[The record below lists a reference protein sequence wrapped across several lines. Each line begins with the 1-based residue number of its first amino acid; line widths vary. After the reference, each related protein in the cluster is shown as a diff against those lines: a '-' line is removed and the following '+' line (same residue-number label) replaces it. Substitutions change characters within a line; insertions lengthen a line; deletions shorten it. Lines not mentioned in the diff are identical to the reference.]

1 MNSNLG
7 QKSAPDNIYERL
19 FLESPTPKG
28 IILWEGKSGGQQ
40 FSITAAN
47 PSMLSLLELNPND
60 LPKNTSEA
68 FSLFKG
74 YNNQFLEVF
83 LKNPE
88 QTPIQITYQTKQKQ
102 LRINFY
108 KLSIE
113 EIAFYA
119 EDLTELH
126 QNRTELLER
135 KRQLKESHDLAQLGY
150 WIENHKTNEHF
161 WSDHIFKL
169 LQISR
174 PPIKPSFKTYLE
186 FIHPDDRAQV
196 EELFNEA
203 KDTNT
208 GFEIKHRIKLN
219 DNSIKYVSLRCYT
232 NYNSKGDAAQTVGII
247 QDITHIEHTQQALKK
262 SETIF
267 RSVFEN
273 APIAI
278 VLVNKNYSPNFCNMQ
293 FSQITGYSMDE
304 IMQKGLR
311 DFTYSPDYKN
321 NQQQYLR
328 LFNGETDSF
337 SLTKRY
343 RKKDGSL
350 IWVKVVVSAIKNEQH
365 ATTMAIAMV
374 QDISAEKKA
383 SEALIKSEYKY
394 RTLIENANDGIGLFD
409 LKFNPIIYNTRLYE
423 MLGYPLEEYLKID
436 HTKFELFHPGDIKKA
451 QKAYESVLNK
461 QQARIECRLQNFEGQ
476 YFYCSISYIPVL
488 HEDKPAMLIFRR
500 DISKRKAAELQNEEY
515 RLFLETIMDNL
526 PVSFFA
532 KTTPDFSYLY
542 WNHTIE
548 QITGISAEE
557 AIGKTDLEIQQ
568 SKALA
573 EQYLHED
580 SKLMKNRKKLEME
593 HEFTNPLGEVKHFK
607 TIKTIHN
614 STAGNPIILG
624 LSMDVTQLKDAERKI
639 EQSTQMLKEA
649 QKIAKL
655 GYWEYDVKKDLF
667 FDNIE
672 NRQILGIVDVPYF
685 LNYKQFI
692 DLVHST
698 DKDLANKAFQ
708 KGISKN
714 TSGEGIIKIT
724 TASGIKHISI
734 NYRPVANEK
743 NVVIKLRGTCLDIS
757 RIRQS
762 EIALRESE
770 NRLKQAEHIAKVGY
784 WNHNYTEK
792 TTRFS
797 DEVWNIL
804 EQPLS
809 NKDIQFVDFVNT
821 VHPDDKILV
830 YKQFQQSKN
839 TNQPFDLEFR
849 IFTQNQQL
857 KYIKATGT
865 FVKNHEGSVERSI
878 GTFQDITGLKQNE
891 FKLQKITSHLLKI
904 QKLSKTGYMEL
915 NLEENTAI
923 YSEALL
929 KILELPNEKAAFDT
943 SHFQEF
949 VHPDDKNTIIQ
960 TLKHSLD
967 TGTGHNIQYRLKLKN
982 GKIKY
987 VNEICSVTRLNSKP
1001 ESIATRIIQDMTL
1014 LKEQELERL
1023 QSIQVK
1029 KNLPVGNWDYDE
1041 KNATYQFNNFAL
1053 KILGLDPSKQQ
1064 ITWAQYMQCIHPSDR
1079 YSVET
1084 LIDKSIKNKTNY
1096 TLTYRIINQRTQE
1109 IRYLKDIS
1117 SFVQLK
1123 PDLWILHGTYRDVTE
1138 YRDTLKILTEQ
1149 SELLKTIT
1157 ENALIAMVI
1166 LQNDKHIYV
1175 NKRWCSL
1182 TGMKAETVENKL
1194 TIHEIYE
1201 PETTRIILGLLVQ
1214 WSKYGIKEY
1223 RNEIQIKPINAPAFY
1238 AEVYV
1243 KEIYSNNAPAFL
1255 ILASPR
1261 HK

>member
-7 QKSAPDNIYERL
+7 QKSVSEDFYKRL
-19 FLESPTPKG
+19 FQESPIPYG
-28 IILWEGKSGGQQ
+28 IIAWDEKQNKLQ
-40 FSITAAN
+40 FSVAEAN
-47 PSMLSLLELNPND
+47 PALLQLLNLSAKS
-60 LPKNTSEA
+60 LPISTPEA

-88 QTPIQITYQTKQKQ
+88 QSQVQITYQTGQQ
-102 LRINFY
+102 HFRLTFS
-108 KLSIE
+108 KLSVE
-113 EIAFYA
+113 RIAFYS

-161 WSDHIFKL
+161 WSDQIFKL
-169 LQISR
+169 LQISNQ
-174 PPIKPSFKTYLE
+174 PIKPSFKNYLE
-186 FIHPDDRAQV
+186 YIHPNDRNQV
-196 EELFNEA
+196 EELYHEA

-208 GFEIKHRIKLN
+208 GFEINHRIKLS
-219 DNSIKYVSLRCYT
+219 DNTIKYVSLRCYT

-247 QDITHIEHTQQALKK
+247 QDITHIEHTQQALKN

-278 VLVNKNYSPNFCNMQ
+278 VLVNKNYSPNFCNLQ
-293 FSQITGYSMDE
+293 FSQITGYTMDE
-304 IMQKGLR
+304 ILQKELK
-311 DFTYSPDYKN
+311 DFTYPPDYKN
-321 NQQQYLR
+321 NKQQYLR
-328 LFNGETDSF
+328 LFNGEIDSF

-343 RKKDGSL
+343 RKKDSSL
-350 IWVKVVVSAIKNEQH
+350 IWVKVVVSAIKNEH
-365 ATTMAIAMV
+365 NITTMAIAMV

-436 HTKFELFHPGDIKKA
+436 HTRFELFHPADVKKA
-451 QKAYESVLNK
+451 QKAYETVLNK
-461 QQARIECRLQNFEGQ
+461 QQARIECRLRNFEGQ

-500 DISKRKAAELQNEEY
+500 DISKRKEAELQNEEY

-532 KTTPDFSYLY
+532 KTTPDFRYLY

-548 QITGISAEE
+548 QVTGISSEE
-557 AIGKTDLEIQQ
+557 AIGKTDMEIQH

-580 SKLMKNRKKLEME
+580 TKLLKNKRKLEME

-667 FDNIE
+667 FDNSE

-692 DLVHST
+692 ELVHST
-698 DKDLANKAFQ
+698 DREVVNMAFK

-714 TSGEGIIKIT
+714 TAGEGIVKIT
-724 TASGIKHISI
+724 SGNNIKHISI
-734 NYRPVANEK
+734 NYRPISNEK
-743 NVVIKLRGTCLDIS
+743 NEVIKLRGTCLDIT

-784 WNHNYTEK
+784 WNYNYTDK

-809 NKDIQFVDFVNT
+809 NKDIQFVDFINT
-821 VHPDDKILV
+821 VHPDDKLIV
-830 YKQFQQSKN
+830 YKQFNQSKEN
-839 TNQPFDLEFR
+839 NQPFDLEFR
-849 IFTQNQQL
+849 IITQNKKL

-865 FVKNHEGSVERSI
+865 FVKNLDGTLERSI
-878 GTFQDITGLKQNE
+878 GTFQDVTGLKQNE
-891 FKLQKITSHLLKI
+891 FKLQKITSHLLNI

-915 NLEENTAI
+915 NLSTKTAV
-923 YSEALL
+923 YSNSLL
-929 KILELPNEKAAFDT
+929 HILELSDENAEFDT
-943 SHFQEF
+943 NHYQGFI
-949 VHPDDKNTIIQ
+949 HPDDKNTIEQ
-960 TLKHSLD
+960 TLKHSLEK
-967 TGTGHNIQYRLKLKN
+967 GISHNIQYRLKLKN

-987 VNEICSVTRLNSKP
+987 VNEICSIAHQNSQL
-1001 ESIATRIIQDMTL
+1001 ESIVTRIIQDITL
-1014 LKEQELERL
+1014 LKEQELEHL
-1023 QSIQVK
+1023 QLIQVK
-1029 KNLPVGNWDYDE
+1029 KNLQEGNWDYDE
-1041 KNATYQFNNFAL
+1041 KNGMYQFNNLAL
-1053 KILGLDPSKQQ
+1053 SILGFEQTNQQ
-1064 ITWAQYMQCIHPSDR
+1064 ISWSQYMQCIHPNDR

-1084 LIDKSIKNKTNY
+1084 LIANSIKTKSNY
-1096 TLTYRIINQRTQE
+1096 TLTYRIVNQKTKETRH
-1109 IRYLKDIS
+1109 LKDIS
-1117 SFVQLK
+1117 SFIRIN
-1123 PDLWILHGTYRDVTE
+1123 PDLWILHGTIRDVTD
-1138 YRDTLKILTEQ
+1138 YRKTLKNLTEQ

-1157 ENALIAMVI
+1157 DNALIAMVI

-1182 TGMKAETVENKL
+1182 TGMKAEDAENKL
-1194 TIHEIYE
+1194 TIHEIYK
-1201 PETTRIILGLLVQ
+1201 PETTRIIISLLVQ
-1214 WSKYGIKEY
+1214 WSKYRIKEY
-1223 RNEIQIKPINAPAFY
+1223 HNELHIKPIHAPAFY

-1243 KEIYSNNAPAFL
+1243 KEIYTNNAPAFL
-1255 ILASPR
+1255 VLASPR